1 LIYLTGFSQKQIYKI
16 LDINQ
21 RVIFQLAFCSFEID
35 FEQQGEPVANR
46 YAPDQQI
53 NDSQLLNRAA
63 SSNKKNS
70 YIVFSIKVSITT
82 LHPLTQNTFQMIKK
96 LVFALLLFTSL
107 NGQAQENLNFNRN
120 KEITS
125 PEINANKSLTFRL
138 MAPNAKKVELQGD
151 LLGKNDPVAMT
162 KQDDGLWSYT
172 TSPLKSEL
180 YSYSFIV
187 DGLKVRDANN
197 VYQIRDVASVVNV
210 VIVPGGKA
218 DNYLVK
224 DVPHGTVSKRWYK
237 SPGNEKDRRI
247 SIYTPPGYENDKKKY
262 PVLYLLHGMGG
273 DEEAWLALGRT
284 AQILDNLIAE
294 GKVTPMIVVM
304 PNGNVAQAAAPGED
318 SKGLYKPG
326 MQLPNTMDGKMEETF
341 PDIIK
346 FIEGNYRAKADPAHR
361 AIAGLSMGGFHSLHI
376 SRFYPKTFD
385 YVGLF
390 SPAIMP
396 FAKTTSPVYE
406 NFDVTLKNQFNN
418 GLKLYWIGIG
428 KTDFLYKSVA
438 DYRKKL
444 DETGAKYT
452 YSESEGGHTWSNW
465 RDYLVLFTPQLF
477 K

>member
-1 LIYLTGFSQKQIYKI
+1 
-16 LDINQ
+16 
-21 RVIFQLAFCSFEID
+21 
-35 FEQQGEPVANR
+35 
-46 YAPDQQI
+46 
-53 NDSQLLNRAA
+53 
-63 SSNKKNS
+63 
-70 YIVFSIKVSITT
+70 
-82 LHPLTQNTFQMIKK
+82 MIKK
-96 LVFALLLFTSL
+96 LLFALCLFASL
-107 NGQAQENLNFNRN
+107 KLQAQENLNFNN
-120 KEITS
+120 KKEITS
-125 PEINANKSLTFRL
+125 PEISENKSVTFRL

-151 LLGKNDPVAMT
+151 MLATNDPVAMI
-162 KQDDGLWSYT
+162 KQDDGLWTYT
-172 TSPLKSEL
+172 TPPVKSEL

-187 DGLKVRDANN
+187 DGLKIRDANN

-210 VIVPGGKA
+210 FIVPGGKA

-237 SPGNEKDRRI
+237 SPGNQKDRRI
-247 SIYTPPGYENDKKKY
+247 SIYTPPGYEDGQSKY

-273 DEEAWLALGRT
+273 DEEAWLALGRS
-284 AQILDNLIAE
+284 AQILDNLIAQ
-294 GKVTPMIVVM
+294 GKAKPMIVVM

-318 SKGLYKPG
+318 SAGMYKPA
-326 MQLPNTMDGKMEETF
+326 MQLPHTMDGKMEETF
-341 PDIIK
+341 TDIVK
-346 FIEGNYRAKADPAHR
+346 FVETNYRVKADQANR

-396 FAKTTSPVYE
+396 FSKTTSPVYE
-406 NFDVTLKNQFNN
+406 NFDVTLKKQFSN

-428 KTDFLYKSVA
+428 KTDFLYKPVA

-444 DETGAKYT
+444 DEYGLKYT

-465 RDYLVLFTPQLF
+465 RDYLVIFSQQLF

>member
-1 LIYLTGFSQKQIYKI
+1 
-16 LDINQ
+16 
-21 RVIFQLAFCSFEID
+21 
-35 FEQQGEPVANR
+35 
-46 YAPDQQI
+46 
-53 NDSQLLNRAA
+53 
-63 SSNKKNS
+63 
-70 YIVFSIKVSITT
+70 
-82 LHPLTQNTFQMIKK
+82 MIKK
-96 LVFALLLFTSL
+96 LLFVLCLFTSL
-107 NGQAQENLNFNRN
+107 QLQAQENLNFNN
-120 KEITS
+120 KKEITS
-125 PEINANKSLTFRL
+125 PEISANKSVTFRL

-151 LLGKNDPVAMT
+151 MLGNNDPVAMT
-162 KQDDGLWSYT
+162 KKGDGLWTYT
-172 TSPLKSEL
+172 TAPVQPEL

-187 DGLKVRDANN
+187 DGLKIRDANN

-210 VIVPGGKA
+210 FIVPGGKA

-224 DVPHGTVSKRWYK
+224 DIPHGTVSKRWYT
-237 SPGNEKDRRI
+237 SPGNEKNRRI
-247 SIYTPPGYENDKKKY
+247 SIYTPPGYEGGKSKY

-284 AQILDNLIAE
+284 AQILDNLIAQ
-294 GKVTPMIVVM
+294 GKAKPMIVVM

-318 SKGLYKPG
+318 STGLYKPT
-326 MQLPNTMDGKMEETF
+326 MQLPHTMDGKMEETF
-341 PDIIK
+341 MYIIK
-346 FIEGNYRAKADPAHR
+346 FVEANYRVNADQAHS

-396 FAKTTSPVYE
+396 FSKTTSPVYE
-406 NFDVTLKNQFNN
+406 NFDATLKKQFSS

-428 KTDFLYKSVA
+428 KTDFLYKPVA

-444 DETGAKYT
+444 DEYGVKYT

-465 RDYLVLFTPQLF
+465 RDYLVIFSQQLF